1 MDDCPDCLRLWAP
14 RLPELP
20 GTPLLVGAIPHPEC
34 VIHGQR
40 VGVRSLDASGWVSYL
55 RRGFVKATFALTPRC
70 AGAPWV
76 GVVLADPPRG
86 LPAAPVISGMGVH
99 TRHDAAIAIATA
111 EAVERYGVLL
121 NHSRAVEESATRQA
135 DPRTPVAGTAVASTR
150 RTAVRRA
157 LAESLERVAIERLC
171 ADGSAANAEPWPTG
185 GGARFITRALAES
198 KLAGEVFL
206 AAVLPGVW
214 LCVVA
219 LITSGG
225 TLVALGTA
233 AAGSPRAARRRA
245 MFEAYGLWA
254 ASGESLRSPVTDA
267 DERLLASLRAPRRS
281 QHLPGGSRLPELLD
295 SRPVPVTT
303 DIGTR
308 LSDECGLHA
317 VQVSLSDCY

>member
-1 MDDCPDCLRLWAP
+1 M
-14 RLPELP
+14 
-20 GTPLLVGAIPHPEC
+20 
-34 VIHGQR
+34 
-40 VGVRSLDASGWVSYL
+40 GVRSLDVPDWVSYL
-55 RRGFVKATFALTPRC
+55 RRGFVKATFALKPKC

-76 GVVLADPPRG
+76 GVVLADPPRS

-99 TRHDAAIAIATA
+99 TRPDAAIAIATA

-121 NHSRAVEESATRQA
+121 SRSRAADGPAAQA
-135 DPRTPVAGTAVASTR
+135 ASHRRLLTGTAVATTR

-171 ADGSAANAEPWPTG
+171 ADGSTANAEPWPTG
-185 GGARFITRALAES
+185 GAGRCIARAFAES
-198 KLAGEVFL
+198 TLAGEVFL
-206 AAVLPGVW
+206 AAVLPGFWV
-214 LCVVA
+214 CVVA
-219 LITSGG
+219 LVTSRG

-233 AAGSPRAARRRA
+233 GAGSPSAARRRA

-254 ASGESLRSPVTDA
+254 ASGESLRSPVTET

-281 QHLPGGSRLPELLD
+281 QPLLGGSLLPELLD
-295 SRPVPVTT
+295 SRPATLTT

-317 VQVSLSDCY
+317 AQVAITQ

>member
-1 MDDCPDCLRLWAP
+1 MRDCPDCLSLWAP

-20 GTPLLVGAIPHPEC
+20 GTPMLVGAIPHPEC
-34 VIHGQR
+34 VAHGQR
-40 VGVRSLDASGWVSYL
+40 VGVRSLDVSGWVSYL
-55 RRGFVKATFALTPRC
+55 RRGFVKATFALTPTC
-70 AGAPWV
+70 PGAPWV

-121 NHSRAVEESATRQA
+121 SHSRAAGGPAARPASS
-135 DPRTPVAGTAVASTR
+135 RTPLPGTAVASTR

-157 LAESLERVAIERLC
+157 LAESLERAAIERLC

-185 GGARFITRALAES
+185 GAARSITRALAES

-206 AAVLPGVW
+206 AAVLPGVC

-219 LITSGG
+219 LVTPRGS
-225 TLVALGTA
+225 LVALGTA
-233 AAGSPRAARRRA
+233 ASGSPRAARRRA

-267 DERLLASLRAPRRS
+267 DEQLLASLRAPRRS
-281 QHLPGGSRLPELLD
+281 QHLPGGAHLPELLD
-295 SRPVPVTT
+295 SRPATVTT

-317 VQVSLSDCY
+317 AQVALA